1 MSVRGGAASA
11 RLRAPRLAFYYP
23 GFPGFLA
30 FSFAVLALI
39 ALPLVLTGCDTELL
53 ADAPAGVCTEVGSQC
68 VLPNGPLGVC
78 ERSIC
83 EAGASGTCFACVSQ
97 H

>member
-11 RLRAPRLAFYYP
+11 LFRAPQLANMARC
-23 GFPGFLA
+23 LA
-30 FSFAVLALI
+30 SVFAGLG
-39 ALPLVLTGCDTELL
+39 LTACDAEFL
-53 ADAPAGVCTEVGSQC
+53 ADAPAGICTEVGSQC

-78 ERSIC
+78 ERSTC
-83 EAGASGTCFACVSQ
+83 PPTASEPCFACVSQ